1 MKIKKVEIKTTVTGV
16 CKYLQRVDLAVK
28 RNTAK

>member
-16 CKYLQRVDLAVK
+16 CKYLQGGDLAAK
-28 RNTAK
+28 RNTPK